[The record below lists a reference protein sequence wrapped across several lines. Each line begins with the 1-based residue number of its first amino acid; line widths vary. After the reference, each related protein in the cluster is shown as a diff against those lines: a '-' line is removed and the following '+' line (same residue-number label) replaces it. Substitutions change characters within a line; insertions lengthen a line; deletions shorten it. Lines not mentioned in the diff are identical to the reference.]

1 MRGFNSIDKL
11 TKAQCQQLLQNDVDI
26 DFREDVQNRLN
37 EIIEDEH
44 RQETS
49 AFQKCSSIEDYR
61 RFLSRYTESA
71 YKSQALEKID
81 ILTYRSLC
89 GSKSGCEKY
98 LEKFPHGHYAL
109 AAKEKIQK
117 VKRRRIITVIIFI
130 IIIIALILGY
140 HPAGDLYIGEAVK
153 TEKLCKSPFSF
164 RVNIISSRCLSIPV
178 LAVSPLS
185 DSKSI
190 SFKKE
195 GGTQVI
201 PISSNADSEN
211 IEIISNN
218 SWIIAQKISGGKVKI
233 IVGKNETASRSG
245 SITIKAWNTLF
256 GIRTTSSEG
265 TIYIEQDAG
274 YASYLS
280 VSNDELDFSQNG
292 GSKTISVSSDGFW
305 TIDTSTSSWAHLT
318 INGNNISIV
327 VDPNNDE
334 DRTDWF
340 SLKSGSRSCRVN
352 ISQSGIPAT
361 YLRLE
366 DFEIT
371 ASKEGTGEGKCYPVK
386 YFTDGSTV
394 KAYTNSDW
402 MTVNVI
408 KSSSRIEIEVK
419 SNSGAMRKGNVY
431 VKASGYEKIIEV
443 TQRGKTTSLSLDY
456 SSWTFDTDSDY
467 DYFTVYCDGEETI
480 STSTSANW
488 ISLSF
493 SSSNKLK
500 ISVSSNSGSQRT
512 GTVYVKS
519 GNQST
524 SITIKQKGYHN
535 CPKCYNWMAGYST
548 GQIWGQIGFYFGPI
562 YGWITCDEC
571 GGSGRIKD

>member
-1 MRGFNSIDKL
+1 MRGFASVDKL
-11 TKAQCQQLLQNDVDI
+11 TKAQCQQLLQDETDLEARDEIQKRINDILDA
-26 DFREDVQNRLN
+26 
-37 EIIEDEH
+37 EH
-44 RQETS
+44 RQEAS
-49 AFQKCSSIEDYR
+49 AFQKCSSVEDYR
-61 RFLSRYTESA
+61 RFLSQYTASK

-81 ILTYRSLC
+81 TLTYHSLC
-89 GSKSGCEKY
+89 RSKSGCEKY
-98 LEKFPHGHYAL
+98 LVKFPHGRYAT
-109 AAKEKIQK
+109 AAKEKIHK
-117 VKRRRIITVIIFI
+117 VKKRRIIAVIIFI
-130 IIIIALILGY
+130 IIIIALILGF
-140 HPAGDLYIGEAVK
+140 HPAGNLYIGE
-153 TEKLCKSPFSF
+153 
-164 RVNIISSRCLSIPV
+164 SS
-178 LAVSPLS
+178 
-185 DSKSI
+185 

-195 GGTQVI
+195 GGTQEI
-201 PISSNADSEN
+201 PISSKADSEN
-211 IEIISNN
+211 IEIVSNN
-218 SWIIAQKISGGKVKI
+218 SWITAKKISGGKVEI
-233 IVGKNETASRSG
+233 IVGKNEAESRSG

-265 TIYIEQDAG
+265 RIYIEQEAG

-280 VSNDELDFSQNG
+280 VSNDELDFSQSG
-292 GSKTISVSSDGFW
+292 GSKSISVSSDGYW
-305 TIDTSTSSWAHLT
+305 AVDTSTSSWAHLT
-318 INGNNISIV
+318 INGNNINIV

-366 DFEIT
+366 DYEIT

-456 SSWTFDTDSDY
+456 SSWTFDTDNDY